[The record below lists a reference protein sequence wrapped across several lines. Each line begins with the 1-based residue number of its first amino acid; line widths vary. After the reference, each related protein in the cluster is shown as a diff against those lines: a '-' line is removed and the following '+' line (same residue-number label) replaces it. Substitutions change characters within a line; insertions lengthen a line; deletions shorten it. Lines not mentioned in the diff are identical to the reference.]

1 MRYIQKGVE
10 PRIIRNYRNLRQAAG
25 QAVTYADFP
34 QIPDL
39 NAILREEQKD
49 ICCYCMQRIDHY
61 QAENEAGSHN
71 EHLVPQKGPNGNPAL
86 QLNYGNLYACCNY
99 TKDYPQEDSYC
110 GWHKDD
116 DLITNFIQQPNCRA
130 FFKYNTIGEILP
142 NGAYETAEEYLIN
155 QNILPLQQ
163 LNALNTITVLN
174 LNQTILKQ
182 RRYDLIHSFLPNVRG
197 LTQGQAN
204 AKIQRIVHRNPLPPF
219 VEVII
224 YYLHQ
229 V

>member
-1 MRYIQKGVE
+1 MRYIPKGVE
-10 PRIIRNYRNLRQAAG
+10 PHIIRDYRNLRQAAG
-25 QAVTYADFP
+25 QAVMYEDFP
-34 QIPDL
+34 YLPRL
-39 NAILREEQKD
+39 NAILREEQKN

-71 EHLVPQKGPNGNPAL
+71 EHLVPQNGPNGNPAL
-86 QLNYGNLYACCNY
+86 QMNHGNIYACCNY

-116 DLITNFIQQPNCRA
+116 NLITNFIQQPNCRA

-142 NGAYETAEEYLIN
+142 NGIFETEEEYLIN

-163 LNALNTITVLN
+163 LNALNTIIVLN
-174 LNQTILKQ
+174 LNQSILKQ
-182 RRYDLIHSFLPNVRG
+182 RRSDLIHILLPRFIN
-197 LTQGQAN
+197 LTQPQAHVR
-204 AKIQRIVHRNPLPPF
+204 IQQIVHRNPLPPF